1 MGMSLEQAETA
12 DVRELTETARAL
24 MARAA
29 WDDLGALGARLPPT
43 LDRAWL
49 SLADSVSFALG
60 QLHRTDEA
68 AALLERAWA
77 VEPTHRRASSLA
89 WLYYSAL
96 MRSKRP
102 PRDGEPR
109 ERRDREADR
118 AAFGRWMKEAL
129 SRDPHSIKDLYRLGI
144 YESQIESRRDVAAL
158 RAFLRAVRAYRALP
172 PEVRERRHDLR
183 KPYLRA
189 LYGAARSA
197 LRLGRPR
204 DARGFIY
211 ACIREDRG
219 TDHVEPVHKLFLAG
233 KACLELKR
241 WDEAE
246 RAFRLALDAKGP
258 PVRDFVFGGL
268 ARLELLRGRLDDA
281 GAWIEGRVPAHRRSA
296 VLWRLLGDVHARAG
310 RVEEA
315 RAAWNA
321 ALLKDRSGRHLTLVR
336 LGQLDL
342 AAGRLREAER
352 QFEKALEFR
361 RRQYVSEDPA
371 ALRGLLRVAEARG
384 DAARVREVRERLDAL
399 DRGRGARGRAA

>member
-1 MGMSLEQAETA
+1 MSLEQPGTD
-12 DVRELTETARAL
+12 DVRDLTETARAL
-24 MARAA
+24 MAKSA
-29 WDDLGALGARLPPT
+29 WDDLAALGSRVPGT
-43 LDRAWL
+43 LDRGWL

-96 MRSKRP
+96 MRQNRP
-102 PRDGEPR
+102 PRKGEPR
-109 ERRDREADR
+109 EERDREADR
-118 AAFGRWMKEAL
+118 AAFGRWIREAL
-129 SRDPHSIKDLYRLGI
+129 ALEPDSIKDLYRLGI

-183 KPYLRA
+183 KPYVRA
-189 LYGAARSA
+189 LYGAARSS

-211 ACIREDRG
+211 TCIREDRD
-219 TDHVEPVHKLFLAG
+219 TDHVEPLHKLFLAG
-233 KACLELKR
+233 KACTELKR

-258 PVRDFVFGGL
+258 PQRDFVFGAL
-268 ARLELLRGRLDDA
+268 AKLELLRGRLEEA
-281 GAWIEGRVPAHRRSA
+281 RAWIDGRVPPHRRSA
-296 VLWRLLGDVHARAG
+296 VLWRLLGDIHARGG
-310 RVEEA
+310 RVAEA

-321 ALLKDRSGRHLTLVR
+321 ALLKDRAGRHLTLVR
-336 LGQLDL
+336 LGRLEL
-342 AAGRLREAER
+342 AAGKPREAER
-352 QFEKALEFR
+352 SFEKALEFR
-361 RRQYVSEDPA
+361 RRRYVSDDPA
-371 ALRGLLRVAEARG
+371 ALRGLIQLAELRG
-384 DAARVREVRERLDAL
+384 DAARLEEL
-399 DRGRGARGRAA
+399 RGRLEALERARRKGGRAA